1 MRKSIL
7 YLALITLLLSSCIVS
22 ASEHKDVYFFYST
35 TCPHCKAEKI
45 FLENLESTCNENQ
58 ITIHYLIGS
67 ENEELWEKKA
77 EEFGVKTGPVPQ
89 TYVGDKA
96 FIGYTE
102 EEGELEFSEV
112 YDAYIGYSNQLS
124 EAILGDINITDPEK
138 QHTCDCED
146 CSSNFEA
153 NLPKIT
159 PLQWILFIILLI
171 YGSSFFL
178 FKHKIK
184 ENKKLRQ
191 YWTFFF
197 ILLVIIASF
206 IIFKSFSDVSIKN
219 FASSLPFPLFTFIIA
234 LADGFNPCAFT
245 VLIILLSLLTYTKK
259 KKDMLTIG
267 LTFIITSAIMY
278 FIFIIVMI
286 LIGSWAME
294 KYSSI
299 IYLIL
304 GIAITIAGII
314 NIKDFFFFK
323 KGVSLSISDKDKKTF
338 TSRARDIVNKLRDS
352 TSTKTF
358 MIAIAGTILLAIF
371 VNLVELGCTAILPA
385 VFMTSLLSSFGNTI
399 NLQHVLWTA
408 FYSVVYILPLLVI
421 LLNFIYFFKS
431 TRLTE
436 NQGRKLKLFS
446 GLLMLIFGLIMAF
459 APNLLI
465 FN

>member
-1 MRKSIL
+1 MKTTLL
-7 YLALITLLLSSCIVS
+7 YLTLVLLLLTSGIAY

-45 FLENLESTCNENQ
+45 FLENLEQTCNENQ
-58 ITIHYLIGS
+58 INIHYLIGS
-67 ENEELWEKKA
+67 ENEELWQQITEKYSTKP
-77 EEFGVKTGPVPQ
+77 GPVPQ

-112 YDAYIGYSNQLS
+112 YNAYIGYSNQLS

-138 QHTCDCED
+138 QHSCDCED
-146 CSSNFEA
+146 CSHNFEA
-153 NLPKIT
+153 NLPSIT
-159 PLQWILFIILLI
+159 PLQWIIFIILLI

-191 YWTFFF
+191 YWIFVF
-197 ILLVIIASF
+197 IFLIIISVF

-219 FASSLPFPLFTFIIA
+219 FASNLPFPVFTFIIA

-245 VLIILLSLLTYTKK
+245 VLIILLSLLTYTQK

-278 FIFIIVMI
+278 FIFIMIMI

-294 KYSSI
+294 KYSAI

-304 GIAITIAGII
+304 GIAISIAGII
-314 NIKDFFFFK
+314 NLKDFFFFK
-323 KGVSLSISDKDKKTF
+323 KGISLSISDKDKKTF
-338 TSRARDIVNKLRDS
+338 ISKARDIVNKLKES
-352 TSTKTF
+352 NSIKTF
-358 MIAIAGTILLAIF
+358 TLAIFATILLAIF

-385 VFMTSLLSSFGNTI
+385 VFMTSLLSSFGNNI
-399 NLQHVLWTA
+399 GLQHIFWTTM
-408 FYSVVYILPLLVI
+408 YSIIYILPLLVI

-436 NQGRKLKLFS
+436 SQGRKLKLFS